1 MNNKKDLLEIEIN
14 KAIIESSIIFE
25 KTQIKN
31 NEEKISSEV
40 FAKYHEFY
48 SKLIEVSQLK
58 IKKLSLELEQ
68 INLVISQNQ
77 L

>member
-48 SKLIEVSQLK
+48 SKLIE
-58 IKKLSLELEQ
+58 SLF
-68 INLVISQNQ
+68 
-77 L
+77 

>member
-1 MNNKKDLLEIEIN
+1 MNSKRDLLDIEIN
-14 KAIIESSIIFE
+14 KAIESSIIL

-58 IKKLSLELEQ
+58 
-68 INLVISQNQ
+68 NQ
-77 L
+77 KIA